1 MGEILEAGQSMD
13 LDVKRGARADFFSE
27 LQNHQISTRE
37 FFNHELLDILDRCFG
52 WKNTVIY
59 YFDTSGEFLSSR
71 TLDGLNLSG
80 PDNPYKKFVSSDIVR
95 HAIHR
100 DARRDHLTYF
110 NTSPRLYR
118 SSDVANCVAYDTSAY
133 ARFYERVLGARY
145 TLTLAFGIDAYIEL
159 MFWRS
164 ADEGDFTDA
173 EMEEFEELYSY
184 IASSYKTFKKYE
196 QARIVAELQGD
207 IVASGERAF
216 LVTDDAMHVLS
227 YNKVTEDYL
236 EDLLG
241 PSVIEQL
248 ASENSC
254 TWLQFLLGTVSDLSP
269 EAPSTRI
276 IKDYIFT
283 IHRYD
288 RTYSNCIIDRYN
300 WITIRKGTDA
310 SNFASAELQN
320 LTTSSGE
327 ISFANCDFTTI
338 LTRSEC
344 RVAELMREG
353 LTYQEIAERLT
364 ISFHTVK
371 KHVQNIYSKCGV
383 NNRFQLYKWMEE
395 HE

>member
-1 MGEILEAGQSMD
+1 MGED
-13 LDVKRGARADFFSE
+13 DRRGARADFFSE
-27 LQNHQISTRE
+27 LQNHQITTRE
-37 FFNHELLDILDRCFG
+37 FFNHDLLDILYRCFG

-59 YFDTSGEFLSSR
+59 YFDTAGDFLSSR
-71 TLDGLNLSG
+71 TLDSLELMG
-80 PDNPYKKFVSSDIVR
+80 PDHAYGNFVSNDVVR

-118 SSDVANCVAYDTSAY
+118 STDIANCVAYDTSAY
-133 ARFYERVLGARY
+133 VRFYESSMQAHY
-145 TLTLAFGIDAYIEL
+145 TLTLAFGINAYIGL
-159 MFWRS
+159 MFWRT
-164 ADEGDFTDA
+164 ADEGDFTDD
-173 EMEEFEELYSY
+173 ELEEFEQLYAY

-196 QARIVAELQGD
+196 QARIVAALQGD
-207 IVASGERAF
+207 IVASGEKAF
-216 LVTDDAMHVLS
+216 LVTDDAMHALS

-241 PSVIEQL
+241 ASVIDQL

-254 TWLQFLLGTVSDLSP
+254 TWLQFLLAAAPDLSP
-269 EAPSTRI
+269 DRPHTQV
-276 IKDYIFT
+276 IKDYTFT

-288 RTYSNCIIDRYN
+288 RTYSNRIVDRYN
-300 WITIRKGTDA
+300 WITIKKDDEPIERVPATA
-310 SNFASAELQN
+310 PASAAALDTAPQ
-320 LTTSSGE
+320 THR
-327 ISFANCDFTTI
+327 DMTTI

-353 LTYQEIAERLT
+353 LTYQEIAEQLV

-371 KHVQNIYSKCGV
+371 KHVQNIYSKCGI

>member
-1 MGEILEAGQSMD
+1 MGED
-13 LDVKRGARADFFSE
+13 DKRGARADFFSE
-27 LQNHQISTRE
+27 LQNHQITTRE
-37 FFNHELLDILDRCFG
+37 FFNHDLLDILDRCFG

-71 TLDGLNLSG
+71 TLESFELTG
-80 PDNPYKKFVSSDIVR
+80 PDHPYGNFVSNDVVR

-118 SSDVANCVAYDTSAY
+118 STDIANCVAYDTSAY
-133 ARFYERVLGARY
+133 VRFYESTMQAHY
-145 TLTLAFGIDAYIEL
+145 TLTLAFGVNAYIEL
-159 MFWRS
+159 MFWR
-164 ADEGDFTDA
+164 AAEEGDFSD
-173 EMEEFEELYSY
+173 EEQEEFEQLYAY

-196 QARIVAELQGD
+196 QARIVAELQSG
-207 IVASGERAF
+207 IVASGEKAF

-241 PSVIEQL
+241 ASVIEQL

-254 TWLQFLLGTVSDLSP
+254 TWLQFLLGTAP
-269 EAPSTRI
+269 EITPEHPHEQV
-276 IKDYIFT
+276 IKDYTFT

-288 RTYSNCIIDRYN
+288 RTYSNRIVDRYN
-300 WITIRKGTDA
+300 WITIRKNGEAVVPMPSTAPVPDM
-310 SNFASAELQN
+310 L
-320 LTTSSGE
+320 SSGE
-327 ISFANCDFTTI
+327 QAPAHRDITEI

-353 LTYQEIAERLT
+353 LTYQEIAEQLV

-371 KHVQNIYSKCGV
+371 KHVQNIYSKCGI